1 MALTLTFAQGAAIAV
16 AAAACITDLKSRR
29 VPNALTFGAALAGLA
44 WGGASGGW
52 SGLGW
57 AAAGWAA
64 GLAVFLPFF
73 LLRGIGGG
81 DVKLVAA
88 IGAWLGPVGALW
100 VGAFAALAGG
110 PLAVIVAASNGYLK
124 TAFSNVWGLLTFWRV
139 MGLTPHP
146 GLTLENK
153 TAPRLPYALPIF
165 VGLMVTLWL
174 R

>member
-1 MALTLTFAQGAAIAV
+1 MFGDLTITQGAAIAV
-16 AAAACITDLKSRR
+16 SVTGCATDLRTRR
-29 VPNALTFGAALAGLA
+29 VPNWLTLGAALGGIG
-44 WGGASGGW
+44 WGAVSGGW
-52 SGLGW
+52 AGLGW

-64 GLAVFLPFF
+64 GLAVFLPMF

-88 IGAWLGPVGALW
+88 LGAWLGPVGALW

-110 PLAVIVAASNGYLK
+110 PLALLVAASNGYLK
-124 TAFSNVWGLLTFWRV
+124 QAFSNIWGLLSFWRV
-139 MGLTPHP
+139 MGLKPHP
-146 GLTLENK
+146 GLTLEST